1 MIENV
6 DQSFIITSDT
16 IFWRSKYYGK
26 CLLNWATCNIFPSC
40 NTNRAVA
47 IDEEMQLFGAPI
59 WGQKT
64 KKVFAKRKN
73 SAHNKHW

>member
-26 CLLNWATCNIFPSC
+26 CLLNWTTCNIFLRAI
-40 NTNRAVA
+40 NRAVA
-47 IDEEMQLFGAPI
+47 IDTKKQLFGAPL
-59 WGQKT
+59 GT
-64 KKVFAKRKN
+64 KN
-73 SAHNKHW
+73 